1 MGSRG
6 KYKTWCGIADRIG
19 WASFPFICG
28 SLYWKLHSPRGGTD
42 HCSSE
47 CRYDTFN
54 ASWVE
59 APYHYNYYY
68 VNYFTVHS
76 SFVNSVLV
84 YTSDVWLSHACI
96 THSHRSPENEWQIR
110 SECQTTDT
118 PAAYIQT
125 YGGRDAALAN
135 KVCELQGISSLT
147 LYLHAEICLLNWWR
161 IHEHTKTIW
170 LICGHSILFTVMS
183 DASYTSIADTSRPS
197 PACGLPWG
205 SGATNGHYITCN
217 NRRASS
223 SD

>member
-1 MGSRG
+1 MCVCVCNIRIQCTQVWPQTEVASMGSRG

-59 APYHYNYYY
+59 APYHNNNYY

-125 YGGRDAALAN
+125 YGGRDVLWQIRCVSY
-135 KVCELQGISSLT
+135 KEFLLWLSICMLRSVC
-147 LYLHAEICLLNWWR
+147 
-161 IHEHTKTIW
+161 
-170 LICGHSILFTVMS
+170 LIGGVYMS
-183 DASYTSIADTSRPS
+183 TQRPS
-197 PACGLPWG
+197 DWFVVIVFYSLSCQMLAIPL
-205 SGATNGHYITCN
+205 
-217 NRRASS
+217 
-223 SD
+223 